1 MKKQNKLTKVLRL
14 GILGGIVFPTIIFAP
29 SAVSSMA
36 VVSQVDLAELQELRT
51 EVKYLRSELRNEAT
65 AARAA
70 REEAKRYFEALV
82 KLSK

>member
-1 MKKQNKLTKVLRL
+1 MKKKLLRIAGL
-14 GILGGIVFPTIIFAP
+14 GILTLGIFPAFLFAP

-36 VVSQVDLAELQELRT
+36 VVSQVDLAELHELRA
-51 EVKYLRSELRNEAT
+51 EVKYLRAELRNEAT

-82 KLSK
+82 KISK